1 MSGNAD
7 NLVLKG
13 EMYKENADISE
24 QHHLYLNWMRC
35 MILADKEYGVM
46 GEHERPWVYN
56 ELKVFFLHYKQWI
69 YKKYKNLYEVG
80 LLNTV
85 DMV

>member
-1 MSGNAD
+1 M
-7 NLVLKG
+7 
-13 EMYKENADISE
+13 
-24 QHHLYLNWMRC
+24 
-35 MILADKEYGVM
+35 ADKEYGVM

>member
-1 MSGNAD
+1 MSGYAD

-35 MILADKEYGVM
+35 MILADKEYGIM

-56 ELKVFFLHYKQWI
+56 ELKVFFCIISNEFIKI
-69 YKKYKNLYEVG
+69 
-80 LLNTV
+80 
-85 DMV
+85 

>member
-1 MSGNAD
+1 MSGYAD

-35 MILADKEYGVM
+35 MILVDREYGVM
-46 GEHERPWVYN
+46 GEHERSWVYN
-56 ELKVFFLHYKQWI
+56 ELKVFFCIISNEFITNIKICMKLDY
-69 YKKYKNLYEVG
+69 
-80 LLNTV
+80 
-85 DMV
+85 